1 MVTETRTLPAEFI
14 EALGKTYADTLT
26 KTTGTPITTTDVS
39 AQLVKG
45 ELDADRLAQG
55 LAAETD
61 AEFAARQAGAK
72 QTAREFDIRKAQMA
86 DLAPTV
92 AGMDQLQLDAI
103 TKATGATGLGAYQ
116 QYLTDAATAAGQ
128 AGTTLGGVAG
138 DIGAARTGLTGAGTT
153 LGQVDPFIT
162 AAGTGLAGAGTTL
175 GQVDPF
181 ITAAG
186 TGLGTAGQT
195 LAGAV
200 GLTGTGA
207 GTGAGSLASY
217 MSPYQQQV
225 IDTTLAEFDRQRQ
238 IQEQG
243 IAQSALRAGAFGGG
257 REGVQLAEFQS
268 ASDRNRA
275 ATQAQL
281 LQAGYGQAQAARQAD
296 LQNRSGLA
304 SQQAALAQSQLGLG
318 QAKSNLAAQ
327 QAALASGQLGLGQAK
342 SGLAAQQ
349 AQLAS
354 GRLGLGAA
362 QQALAQSQ
370 LGQGA
375 FQQGLGGFAQQAAQ
389 QEIAGLGALGSVRQ
403 AQAQAEA
410 DATRQAAQM
419 AAYEP
424 MQRTQQFGTGVTG
437 LMGGYPGSV
446 SYAPDAPQAS
456 PLSSALQIGT
466 GLASIYGNV
475 FR

>member
-26 KTTGTPITTTDVS
+26 KTVGTPITTTDVS

-45 ELDADRLAQG
+45 ELDADRIAQG
-55 LAAETD
+55 LEPETD

-92 AGMDQLQLDAI
+92 AGMDQLQKDAI

-138 DIGAARTGLTGAGTT
+138 DISAARTGLGAAGTT
-153 LGQVDPFIT
+153 LGQ
-162 AAGTGLAGAGTTL
+162 AQA
-175 GQVDPF
+175 
-181 ITAAG
+181 
-186 TGLGTAGQT
+186 
-195 LAGAV
+195 
-200 GLTGTGA
+200 LTGTGA
-207 GTGAGSLASY
+207 GTGAGTIASY

-225 IDTTLAEFDRQRQ
+225 IDTTLAEFDRQRK
-238 IQEQG
+238 IQEQA

-257 REGVQLAEFQS
+257 REGVQLAEFQA

-281 LQAGYGQAQAARQAD
+281 LQAGYGQAQAARQQD
-296 LQNRSGLA
+296 LQNLSGLA

-318 QAKSNLAAQ
+318 QAKSGLAAQ
-327 QAALASGQLGLGQAK
+327 QAALASGQLGLGT
-342 SGLAAQQ
+342 
-349 AQLAS
+349 
-354 GRLGLGAA
+354 A

-370 LGQGA
+370 LAQGA

-410 DATRQAAQM
+410 DAARQTAQM
-419 AAYEP
+419 VAYEP
-424 MQRTQQFGTGVTG
+424 LQRAQQFGTGVTG
-437 LMGGYPGSV
+437 LMGGYPGQV
-446 SYAPDAPQAS
+446 TFAPDAPTAS

>member
-26 KTTGTPITTTDVS
+26 KTVGTPITTTDVS
-39 AQLVKG
+39 GQLVKG
-45 ELDADRLAQG
+45 ELDADRIAQG
-55 LAAETD
+55 LKPETD

-92 AGMDQLQLDAI
+92 AGMDQLQKDAI

-138 DIGAARTGLTGAGTT
+138 DISAARTGLGAAGTT

-175 GQVDPF
+175 GQ
-181 ITAAG
+181 AQA
-186 TGLGTAGQT
+186 
-195 LAGAV
+195 
-200 GLTGTGA
+200 LTGTGA
-207 GTGAGSLASY
+207 GTGAGTIASY

-225 IDTTLAEFDRQRQ
+225 IDTTLAEFDRQRK
-238 IQEQG
+238 IQEQA

-257 REGVQLAEFQS
+257 REGVQLAEFQA

-281 LQAGYGQAQAARQAD
+281 LQAGYGQAQAARQQD
-296 LQNRSGLA
+296 LQNLSGLA

-318 QAKSNLAAQ
+318 QAKSGLAAQ
-327 QAALASGQLGLGQAK
+327 QAALASGQLGLGT
-342 SGLAAQQ
+342 
-349 AQLAS
+349 
-354 GRLGLGAA
+354 A

-370 LGQGA
+370 LAQGA

-410 DATRQAAQM
+410 DAARQTAQM

-424 MQRTQQFGTGVTG
+424 LQRAQQFGTGVTG
-437 LMGGYPGSV
+437 LMGGYPGQV
-446 SYAPDAPQAS
+446 TFAPDAPTAS

>member
-26 KTTGTPITTTDVS
+26 KTIGTPITTTDVS

-45 ELDADRLAQG
+45 ELDADRIAQG
-55 LAAETD
+55 LKPETD

-72 QTAREFDIRKAQMA
+72 QTAREFDIRKAQMR

-92 AGMDQLQLDAI
+92 AGMDQLQQDAI

-138 DIGAARTGLTGAGTT
+138 DIGAARTGLGGAATT
-153 LGQVDPFIT
+153 LGQ
-162 AAGTGLAGAGTTL
+162 AQA
-175 GQVDPF
+175 
-181 ITAAG
+181 
-186 TGLGTAGQT
+186 
-195 LAGAV
+195 
-200 GLTGTGA
+200 LTGTGA
-207 GTGAGSLASY
+207 GTGAGTIASY

-238 IQEQG
+238 IQEQA

-257 REGVQLAEFQS
+257 REGVQLAEFQA

-281 LQAGYGQAQAARQAD
+281 LQAGYGQAQAARQQD
-296 LQNRSGLA
+296 LQNLSGLA
-304 SQQAALAQSQLGLG
+304 S
-318 QAKSNLAAQ
+318 Q
-327 QAALASGQLGLGQAK
+327 QAALASGQLGLGT
-342 SGLAAQQ
+342 
-349 AQLAS
+349 
-354 GRLGLGAA
+354 A

-370 LGQGA
+370 LAQGA

-410 DATRQAAQM
+410 DAARQTAQM

-424 MQRTQQFGTGVTG
+424 LQRVQQFGTGVTG
-437 LMGGYPGSV
+437 LMGGYPGQV
-446 SYAPDAPQAS
+446 TFAPDAPAAS

>member
-26 KTTGTPITTTDVS
+26 KTVGTPITTRDVS

-45 ELDADRLAQG
+45 ELDADRIAQG
-55 LAAETD
+55 LQPETD

-72 QTAREFDIRKAQMA
+72 QTAREFDIRKAQMR

-92 AGMDQLQLDAI
+92 AGMDQLQQDAI

-138 DIGAARTGLTGAGTT
+138 DIGAARTGLGGAATT
-153 LGQVDPFIT
+153 LGQ
-162 AAGTGLAGAGTTL
+162 AQA
-175 GQVDPF
+175 
-181 ITAAG
+181 
-186 TGLGTAGQT
+186 
-195 LAGAV
+195 
-200 GLTGTGA
+200 LTGTGA
-207 GTGAGSLASY
+207 GTGAGTIASY

-238 IQEQG
+238 IQEQA

-257 REGVQLAEFQS
+257 REGVQLAEFQA

-281 LQAGYGQAQAARQAD
+281 LQAGYGQAQAARQQD
-296 LQNRSGLA
+296 LQNLSGLA

-318 QAKSNLAAQ
+318 QAKSGLAAQ
-327 QAALASGQLGLGQAK
+327 QAALASGQLGLGT
-342 SGLAAQQ
+342 
-349 AQLAS
+349 
-354 GRLGLGAA
+354 A

-370 LGQGA
+370 LAQGA

-410 DATRQAAQM
+410 DAARQAAQM

-424 MQRTQQFGTGVTG
+424 LQRAQQFGTGVTG
-437 LMGGYPGSV
+437 LMGGYPGQV
-446 SYAPDAPQAS
+446 TFAPDAPAAS

>member
-26 KTTGTPITTTDVS
+26 KTVGTPITTTDVS
-39 AQLVKG
+39 GQLVKG
-45 ELDADRLAQG
+45 ELDADRIAQG
-55 LAAETD
+55 LKPETD

-92 AGMDQLQLDAI
+92 AGMDQLQRDAI

-138 DIGAARTGLTGAGTT
+138 DIGAARTGLGAAGTT

-175 GQVDPF
+175 GQ
-181 ITAAG
+181 AQA
-186 TGLGTAGQT
+186 
-195 LAGAV
+195 
-200 GLTGTGA
+200 LTGTGA
-207 GTGAGSLASY
+207 GTGAGTVASY

-238 IQEQG
+238 IQEQA

-257 REGVQLAEFQS
+257 REGVQLAEFQA

-281 LQAGYGQAQAARQAD
+281 LQAGYGQAQAARQQD
-296 LQNRSGLA
+296 LQNLSGLA
-304 SQQAALAQSQLGLG
+304 S
-318 QAKSNLAAQ
+318 Q
-327 QAALASGQLGLGQAK
+327 QAALASGQLGLGT
-342 SGLAAQQ
+342 AQQ
-349 AQLAS
+349 
-354 GRLGLGAA
+354 G
-362 QQALAQSQ
+362 LAQSQ
-370 LGQGA
+370 LAQGA

-410 DATRQAAQM
+410 DAARQTAQM

-424 MQRTQQFGTGVTG
+424 LQRAQQFGTGVTG
-437 LMGGYPGSV
+437 LMGGYPGQV
-446 SYAPDAPQAS
+446 TFAPDAPAAS

>member
-26 KTTGTPITTTDVS
+26 KTVGTPITTTDVS
-39 AQLVKG
+39 GQLVKG
-45 ELDADRLAQG
+45 ELDADRIAQG
-55 LAAETD
+55 LKPETD

-92 AGMDQLQLDAI
+92 AGMDQLQKDAI

-138 DIGAARTGLTGAGTT
+138 DIGAARTGLGAAGTT
-153 LGQVDPFIT
+153 LGQ
-162 AAGTGLAGAGTTL
+162 AQA
-175 GQVDPF
+175 
-181 ITAAG
+181 
-186 TGLGTAGQT
+186 
-195 LAGAV
+195 
-200 GLTGTGA
+200 LTGTGA
-207 GTGAGSLASY
+207 GTGAGTIASY

-238 IQEQG
+238 IQEQA

-257 REGVQLAEFQS
+257 REGVQLAEFQA

-281 LQAGYGQAQAARQAD
+281 LQAGYGQAQAARQQD
-296 LQNRSGLA
+296 LQNLSGLA
-304 SQQAALAQSQLGLG
+304 S
-318 QAKSNLAAQ
+318 Q
-327 QAALASGQLGLGQAK
+327 QAALASGQLGLGT
-342 SGLAAQQ
+342 AQQ
-349 AQLAS
+349 
-354 GRLGLGAA
+354 G
-362 QQALAQSQ
+362 LAQSQ
-370 LGQGA
+370 LAQGA
-375 FQQGLGGFAQQAAQ
+375 FQQGLGSFAQQAAQ

-410 DATRQAAQM
+410 DAARQTAQM

-424 MQRTQQFGTGVTG
+424 LQRSQQFGTAVTG
-437 LMGGYPGSV
+437 LMGGYPGQV
-446 SYAPDAPQAS
+446 TFAPDAPQAS

>member
-162 AAGTGLAGAGTTL
+162 AAGTGL
-175 GQVDPF
+175 
-181 ITAAG
+181 
-186 TGLGTAGQT
+186 GTAGQT

-238 IQEQG
+238 IQEQA

-257 REGVQLAEFQS
+257 REGVQLAEFQA

-281 LQAGYGQAQAARQAD
+281 LQQGYGQAQAARQAD
-296 LQNRSGLA
+296 LQNRAGLA
-304 SQQAALAQSQLGLG
+304 SQQAALA
-318 QAKSNLAAQ
+318 
-327 QAALASGQLGLGQAK
+327 
-342 SGLAAQQ
+342 SGL
-349 AQLAS
+349 
-354 GRLGLGAA
+354 LGLGAA
-362 QQALAQSQ
+362 QQGLAQSQ
-370 LGQGA
+370 LAQGA

-446 SYAPDAPQAS
+446 QYAPDAPQAS

>member
-26 KTTGTPITTTDVS
+26 KTVGTPITTQDVS
-39 AQLVKG
+39 GQLVRG
-45 ELDADRLAQG
+45 EFDPVLIKQEGESDAD
-55 LAAETD
+55 
-61 AEFAARQAGAK
+61 FAARQAASKETAEQFAKRQAGAK

-92 AGMDQLQLDAI
+92 AGMDQLQKDAI

-138 DIGAARTGLTGAGTT
+138 DIGAARTGLGAAGTT
-153 LGQVDPFIT
+153 LGQ
-162 AAGTGLAGAGTTL
+162 AQA
-175 GQVDPF
+175 
-181 ITAAG
+181 
-186 TGLGTAGQT
+186 
-195 LAGAV
+195 
-200 GLTGTGA
+200 LTGTGA
-207 GTGAGSLASY
+207 GTGAGTVASY

-238 IQEQG
+238 IQEQA

-281 LQAGYGQAQAARQAD
+281 LQAGYGQAQAARQQD
-296 LQNRSGLA
+296 LQNLSGLA

-318 QAKSNLAAQ
+318 QAKS
-327 QAALASGQLGLGQAK
+327 
-342 SGLAAQQ
+342 GLAAQQ

-354 GRLGLGAA
+354 GQLGLGTA

-370 LGQGA
+370 LAQGA

-410 DATRQAAQM
+410 DAARQTAQM

-424 MQRTQQFGTGVTG
+424 LQRAQQFGTGVTG
-437 LMGGYPGSV
+437 LMGGYPGQV
-446 SYAPDAPQAS
+446 TFAPDAPAAS

>member
-26 KTTGTPITTTDVS
+26 KTVGTPITTRDVS

-45 ELDADRLAQG
+45 ELDADRIAQG
-55 LAAETD
+55 LQPETD
-61 AEFAARQAGAK
+61 AEFAARKAGAK

-92 AGMDQLQLDAI
+92 AGMDQLQRDAI

-138 DIGAARTGLTGAGTT
+138 DISAARTGLGAAGTT
-153 LGQVDPFIT
+153 LGQ
-162 AAGTGLAGAGTTL
+162 AQA
-175 GQVDPF
+175 
-181 ITAAG
+181 
-186 TGLGTAGQT
+186 
-195 LAGAV
+195 
-200 GLTGTGA
+200 LTGTGA
-207 GTGAGSLASY
+207 GTGAGTIASY

-225 IDTTLAEFDRQRQ
+225 IDTTLAEFDRQRK
-238 IQEQG
+238 IQEQA

-257 REGVQLAEFQS
+257 REGVQLAEFQA

-281 LQAGYGQAQAARQAD
+281 LQAGYGQAQAARQQD
-296 LQNRSGLA
+296 LQNLSGLA
-304 SQQAALAQSQLGLG
+304 S
-318 QAKSNLAAQ
+318 Q
-327 QAALASGQLGLGQAK
+327 QAALASGQLGLGT
-342 SGLAAQQ
+342 AQQ
-349 AQLAS
+349 
-354 GRLGLGAA
+354 G
-362 QQALAQSQ
+362 LAQSQ
-370 LGQGA
+370 LAQGA

-410 DATRQAAQM
+410 DAARQAAQM

-424 MQRTQQFGTGVTG
+424 LQRTQQFGTAVTG
-437 LMGGYPGSV
+437 LMGGYPGQV
-446 SYAPDAPQAS
+446 TFAPDAPQAS

>member
-26 KTTGTPITTTDVS
+26 KTVGTPITTTDVS
-39 AQLVKG
+39 GQLVKG
-45 ELDADRLAQG
+45 ELDADRIAQG
-55 LAAETD
+55 LKPETD

-92 AGMDQLQLDAI
+92 AGMDQLQRDAI

-138 DIGAARTGLTGAGTT
+138 DISAARTGLGAAGTT
-153 LGQVDPFIT
+153 LGQ
-162 AAGTGLAGAGTTL
+162 AQA
-175 GQVDPF
+175 
-181 ITAAG
+181 
-186 TGLGTAGQT
+186 
-195 LAGAV
+195 
-200 GLTGTGA
+200 LTGTGA
-207 GTGAGSLASY
+207 GTGAGTIASY

-238 IQEQG
+238 IQEQA

-257 REGVQLAEFQS
+257 REGVQLAEFQA

-281 LQAGYGQAQAARQAD
+281 LQQGYGQAQAARQQD
-296 LQNRSGLA
+296 LQNLSGLA

-318 QAKSNLAAQ
+318 QAKSGLAAQ
-327 QAALASGQLGLGQAK
+327 QAALASGQLGLGT
-342 SGLAAQQ
+342 
-349 AQLAS
+349 
-354 GRLGLGAA
+354 A

-370 LGQGA
+370 LAQGA

-410 DATRQAAQM
+410 DAARQTAQM

-424 MQRTQQFGTGVTG
+424 LQRAQQFGTGVTG
-437 LMGGYPGSV
+437 LMGGYPGQV
-446 SYAPDAPQAS
+446 TFAPDAPAPS

-475 FR
+475 FRQEKL

>member
-26 KTTGTPITTTDVS
+26 KTVGTPITTTDVS
-39 AQLVKG
+39 GQLVKG
-45 ELDADRLAQG
+45 ELDADRIAQG
-55 LAAETD
+55 LKPETD

-92 AGMDQLQLDAI
+92 AGMDQLQKDAI

-138 DIGAARTGLTGAGTT
+138 DIGAARTGLGAAGTT
-153 LGQVDPFIT
+153 LGQ
-162 AAGTGLAGAGTTL
+162 AQA
-175 GQVDPF
+175 
-181 ITAAG
+181 
-186 TGLGTAGQT
+186 
-195 LAGAV
+195 
-200 GLTGTGA
+200 LTGTGA
-207 GTGAGSLASY
+207 GTGAGTIASY

-238 IQEQG
+238 IQEQA

-257 REGVQLAEFQS
+257 REGVQLAEFQA

-281 LQAGYGQAQAARQAD
+281 LQAGYGQAQAARQQD
-296 LQNRSGLA
+296 LQNLSGLA

-318 QAKSNLAAQ
+318 QAKSGLAAQ
-327 QAALASGQLGLGQAK
+327 QAALASGQLGLGT
-342 SGLAAQQ
+342 AQQ
-349 AQLAS
+349 
-354 GRLGLGAA
+354 G
-362 QQALAQSQ
+362 LAQSQ
-370 LGQGA
+370 LAQGA
-375 FQQGLGGFAQQAAQ
+375 FQQGLGSFAQQAAQ

-410 DATRQAAQM
+410 DAARQTAQM

-424 MQRTQQFGTGVTG
+424 LQRSQQFGTAVTG
-437 LMGGYPGSV
+437 LMGGYPGQV
-446 SYAPDAPQAS
+446 TFAPDAPQAS

>member
-26 KTTGTPITTTDVS
+26 KTVGTPITTTDVS

-45 ELDADRLAQG
+45 ELDADRIAQG
-55 LAAETD
+55 LQPETD

-72 QTAREFDIRKAQMA
+72 QTAREFDIRKAQMR

-92 AGMDQLQLDAI
+92 AGMDQLQQDAI

-138 DIGAARTGLTGAGTT
+138 DIGAARTGLGGAATT
-153 LGQVDPFIT
+153 LGQ
-162 AAGTGLAGAGTTL
+162 AQA
-175 GQVDPF
+175 
-181 ITAAG
+181 
-186 TGLGTAGQT
+186 
-195 LAGAV
+195 
-200 GLTGTGA
+200 LTGTGA
-207 GTGAGSLASY
+207 GTGAGTVASY

-238 IQEQG
+238 IQEQA

-257 REGVQLAEFQS
+257 REGVQLAEFQA

-281 LQAGYGQAQAARQAD
+281 LQAGYGQAQAARQQD
-296 LQNRSGLA
+296 LQNLSGLA
-304 SQQAALAQSQLGLG
+304 S
-318 QAKSNLAAQ
+318 Q
-327 QAALASGQLGLGQAK
+327 QAALASGQLGLGT
-342 SGLAAQQ
+342 
-349 AQLAS
+349 
-354 GRLGLGAA
+354 A

-370 LGQGA
+370 LAQGA

-410 DATRQAAQM
+410 DAARQTAQM

-424 MQRTQQFGTGVTG
+424 LQRAQQFGTGVTG
-437 LMGGYPGSV
+437 LMGGYPGQV
-446 SYAPDAPQAS
+446 TFAPDAPAAS